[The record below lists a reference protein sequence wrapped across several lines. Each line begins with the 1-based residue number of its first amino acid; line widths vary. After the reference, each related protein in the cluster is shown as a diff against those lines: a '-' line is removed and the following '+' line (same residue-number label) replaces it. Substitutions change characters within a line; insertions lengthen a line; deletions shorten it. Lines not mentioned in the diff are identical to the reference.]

1 MTLKERVVVEV
12 YTGICMVTGND
23 RDEVY
28 KYMAEIMGR
37 PVYSH
42 ELADKKIMKELREKS
57 RDDFVKLCQAG
68 NTNADRIRSM
78 TDEELAKFIE
88 AVGCNSQFGADCGYP
103 FCDSMK
109 GKLCNGIAKET
120 DEETLKWL
128 QSQVE
133 PCILA
138 GIEPTEDKR
147 PCIGYGKSDIDDEPC
162 EMCKQCKNC
171 TLYFEED

>member
-78 TDEELAKFIE
+78 SDAEMARFISRAQADRAKFIIC
-88 AVGCNSQFGADCGYP
+88 GQITKFPFGEC
-103 FCDSMK
+103 
-109 GKLCNGIAKET
+109 E
-120 DEETLKWL
+120 WL
-128 QSQVE
+128 EWLHSPVE
-133 PCILA
+133 V
-138 GIEPTEDKR
+138 
-147 PCIGYGKSDIDDEPC
+147 
-162 EMCKQCKNC
+162 
-171 TLYFEED
+171 